1 MTMRF
6 PPAFILSRLCV
17 VTGLRSSA
25 MSHRQRDELGN
36 LPEPEVPVGEL
47 RVRDGE
53 RGGVHGAIVEP
64 HDVEIQGAR
73 PPAYTGA
80 PPPPG
85 PAPPPPPLPPPP
97 PPYQGGGGAPAPPR
111 PRPGSCGPPC

>member
-6 PPAFILSRLCV
+6 PSPFILSRVCV
-17 VTGLRSSA
+17 VTGLSSSA
-25 MSHRQRDELGN
+25 MSHRQRVKLGK
-36 LPEPEVPVGEL
+36 LPEPEVPMGEL

-53 RGGVHGAIVEP
+53 RGGVQGAIAEP

-80 PPPPG
+80 PPPPPPSAHG
-85 PAPPPPPLPPPP
+85 PGPPPP
-97 PPYQGGGGAPAPPR
+97 PPDRPAPP
-111 PRPGSCGPPC
+111 